1 MIWSATVSSIMQ
13 SLTGTI
19 RCEADWYTPEM
30 ICPCRLTPKSGLH
43 LVAVVVGI
51 FHADDLL
58 HVAEAAEQ
66 ADGRRLFEMQLLVI

>member
-30 ICPCRLTPKSGLH
+30 ICPCRLTPK
-43 LVAVVVGI
+43 A
-51 FHADDLL
+51 ACTLL
-58 HVAEAAEQ
+58 
-66 ADGRRLFEMQLLVI
+66 R